1 MSKQHQEFGQFIR
14 DNRESLKIT
23 LRQLARDVDVS
34 PTYLS
39 QIEQGNFSAP
49 SEEKI
54 RLLAERLKL
63 DLDKLM
69 AMADKI
75 PSDLKPIFTE
85 QPKPVA
91 DFLRTAQGLSE
102 SDWEKLRKQA
112 EKMKRED

>member
-14 DNRESLKIT
+14 DSREELKIT
-23 LRQLARDVDVS
+23 LRQLARDVEVS

-39 QIEQGNFSAP
+39 QIEQGNFAPP

-54 RLLAERLKL
+54 KLLAKHLKL
-63 DLDKLM
+63 DEDKLM

-91 DFLRTAQGLSE
+91 DFLRTAQGLSKE
-102 SDWEKLRKQA
+102 DWEKLRKQA
-112 EKMKRED
+112 EKLQKE